1 MFFKSR
7 KKKLAEECWNV
18 DYNFIVWLNQHLKV
32 YLQDAPKVVNLE
44 YHKFEYQGQEYTQKQ
59 LIERMIE
66 LSDNLIEDG
75 HYFDWEEQ
83 YSSMT
88 NELLDIFKLCFQT
101 LWW

>member
-1 MFFKSR
+1 MFFKSK
-7 KKKLAEECWNV
+7 KKKLAEECWSL

-32 YLQDAPKVVNLE
+32 NIE

-66 LSDNLIEDG
+66 LSDNLIEDE
-75 HYFDWEEQ
+75 HYFDWSEQ